1 MTVFKRTLL
10 ADAGLARVEQEALG
24 TNAGDY
30 GTAQVGVLV
39 KMTAAA
45 YIQVAAGDEIVGQ
58 VRSVEPATVNDG
70 FSFGSVKKS
79 HRIEVQVGAN
89 GDTVAVTVG
98 ALVVADVQ
106 PALATGGVGHVKV
119 GAPTIHKWQ
128 VIAVTGAGAT
138 GETALLQKV

>member
-10 ADAGLARVEQEALG
+10 ADAGVARIESEALG

-30 GTAQVGVLV
+30 GTAQVGTLV
-39 KMTAAA
+39 KLTANS
-45 YIQVAAGDEIVGQ
+45 YVQVAAGDEVVGQ
-58 VRSVEPATVNDG
+58 VQSVEPSTVNDG
-70 FSFGSVKKS
+70 FSFGAVKKS
-79 HRIEVQVGAN
+79 HRIEALVGAN

-106 PALATGGVGHVKV
+106 PALALGGVGHVKV
-119 GAPTIHKWQ
+119 GAPAIHKWQ
-128 VIAVTGAGAT
+128 VIAVTGAGAS